1 MKLRGE
7 SGGMPSRSGAGISGV
22 PGRNVA
28 PINKPLS
35 ESAQRSIAEAR
46 KAMGSTKPTPE
57 EMARRARANKANE
70 MEKIKK
76 QGRNTR

>member
-1 MKLRGE
+1 M
-7 SGGMPSRSGAGISGV
+7 GAGITGPSGS
-22 PGRNVA
+22 NVA
-28 PINKPLS
+28 PINRQLS

-46 KAMGSTKPTPE
+46 KAMGSTKPSE
-57 EMARRARANKANE
+57 AEMAKRARANKANE

>member
-7 SGGMPSRSGAGISGV
+7 SGGMPARSSGGISGV

-46 KAMGSTKPTPE
+46 KAMGSTKPSAE

-70 MEKIKK
+70 IEKIKR